1 MKKAVKAKVVR
12 MKIQACMYSR
22 KLPESIK
29 NAISLDVIASQKF
42 QNFHEK
48 TLIGRD
54 PLLPSMAHFPKMG
67 RFPTI

>member
-1 MKKAVKAKVVR
+1 
-12 MKIQACMYSR
+12 MKIQTGMYSR

-29 NAISLDVIASQKF
+29 NATSFDVITSQKS

-48 TLIGRD
+48 TLISRD
-54 PLLPSMAHFPKMG
+54 LLLLSMAHFPKMG